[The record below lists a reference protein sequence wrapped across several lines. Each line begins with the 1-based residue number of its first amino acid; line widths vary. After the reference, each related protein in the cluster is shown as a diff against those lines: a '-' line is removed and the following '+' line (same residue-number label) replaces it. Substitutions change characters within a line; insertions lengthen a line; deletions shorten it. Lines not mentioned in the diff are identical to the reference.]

1 MSELLRQALSCYGLE
16 GAESVFLQHNENLTY
31 RVAEEYL
38 LRIHSPAP
46 GIYAPCTI
54 ANRQAELAFLAHLC
68 HQGMNVQQPQ
78 STPSGDLLAL
88 LPDGT
93 AATLLRWLPGQV
105 LPGKEYTAELCFHA
119 GEMTARLHQA
129 ARGFT
134 HPGLR
139 AYDEADARAK
149 ADLLT
154 AMVQRHHLGDEHAGI
169 LRAACEAV
177 AQSFTTS
184 EDAPIAIHDDL
195 SPSNILQTEHG
206 LVPIDF
212 SLCGIGLPMTD
223 LGMLL
228 AGFSSTVQRSAAV
241 RGYQA
246 AGGILRHRE
255 MEAGFIHGLLG
266 AFVFHADTW
275 PKEPWFPAR
284 LLRWES
290 EMLLP
295 FAQGKP
301 IFDEAMNFL
310 YLPTA

>member
-16 GAESVFLQHNENLTY
+16 GAEAVFLQHNENLTY
-31 RVAEEYL
+31 RINDAYL

-46 GIYAPCTI
+46 GIHAPCTLE
-54 ANRQAELAFLAHLC
+54 NRQAELAFLSHLC
-68 HQGMNVQQPQ
+68 HHGMNVQQPLP
-78 STPSGDLLAL
+78 TLSGHMVAR

-105 LPGKEYTAELCFHA
+105 LPGKEYTAELCFQA

-129 ARGFT
+129 ARGFA

-149 ADLLT
+149 AELLT
-154 AMVQRHHLGDEHAGI
+154 AMVQRHHLGDEHADI
-169 LRAACEAV
+169 LRAACGAV
-177 AQSFTTS
+177 AQSFAAS

-195 SPSNILQTEHG
+195 SPSNILQTEDG
-206 LVPIDF
+206 LIPIDF

-228 AGFSSTVQRSAAV
+228 AGFNSTVQRSAAV

-246 AGGILRHRE
+246 AGGVLRHRE

-310 YLPTA
+310 YLPAT